1 MTSLENNDI
10 AYAKFIFN
18 SKKTDDI
25 ELDISNLLPNSSLK
39 YTFQVSNTSNN
50 KKSDVSIKYKIYIE
64 SYRVI
69 PLTFK
74 IYLKSDPTNIILLCD
89 NNSNITSDNMYLC
102 TTNDL
107 VLDYEEDTNKDY
119 ILEVIFPEKDEN
131 DDYWSED
138 YSNLVDY
145 VNVKIKSWQKTN

>member
-1 MTSLENNDI
+1 
-10 AYAKFIFN
+10 
-18 SKKTDDI
+18 
-25 ELDISNLLPNSSLK
+25 
-39 YTFQVSNTSNN
+39 
-50 KKSDVSIKYKIYIE
+50 
-64 SYRVI
+64 
-69 PLTFK
+69 
-74 IYLKSDPTNIILLCD
+74 
-89 NNSNITSDNMYLC
+89 MYLC

-145 VNVKIKSWQKTN
+145 VNVKIKSWQKIN